1 MPIIE
6 TDHLPEPMPRGFWPA
21 PRRPWLSA
29 AIEINLDEY
38 RQALA
43 ELLQVEDQ
51 RSQATDDADA
61 VRYFVEH
68 LGVCPE
74 VHVDVDD
81 KENLKVSAVWRKK
94 EATPSV

>member
-1 MPIIE
+1 MAFFE
-6 TDHLPEPMPRGFWPA
+6 TDHLPEPMARRFWPA

-29 AIEINLDEY
+29 AIEVNLDEY
-38 RQALA
+38 RQVLA
-43 ELLQVEDQ
+43 ELLQCEDP

-61 VRYFVEH
+61 VRYFVER

-81 KENLKVSAVWRKK
+81 KRNLKVSVVWRKK
-94 EATPSV
+94 EDDNV